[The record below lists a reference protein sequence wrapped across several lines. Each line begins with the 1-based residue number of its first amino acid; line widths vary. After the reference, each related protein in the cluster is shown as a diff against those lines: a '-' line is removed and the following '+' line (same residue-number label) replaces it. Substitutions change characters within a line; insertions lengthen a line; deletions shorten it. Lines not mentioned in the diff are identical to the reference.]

1 VSFRVSVDSS
11 TLQDTIAYFE
21 FVGGNASDAVRVAIN
36 KAGPP
41 IRTKA
46 SSEIRSQVRLKA
58 GYVRDRLKLIK
69 ATRNRLEG
77 RIQTPSRGLLL
88 SRYSTNAV
96 IANDKGMMIRA
107 PKVPPRGIKVKV
119 KPTGSVKTMGKE
131 WFYMKLRGSNR
142 IGIVKRRTDTDRI
155 DRRFKATTLQKGK
168 YDVAYGPS
176 LSQVFTDVKDDV
188 LPEAQRRYEA
198 ELKDAV
204 RFLLK
209 KQKPG

>member
-11 TLQDTIAYFE
+11 TLQSTIAYFE

-41 IRTKA
+41 IRTKS

-88 SRYSTNAV
+88 SRYSTDSL
-96 IANDKGMMIRA
+96 IASDKVSWIR
-107 PKVPPRGIKVKV
+107 PPAIPARGIKVKV
-119 KPTGSVKTMGKE
+119 KPKEAPKTMSKD
-131 WFYMKLRGSNR
+131 WFYMVLKGSNR
-142 IGIVKRRTDTDRI
+142 IGIARRR
-155 DRRFKATTLQKGK
+155 AKGSLGPRGGK
-168 YDVAYGPS
+168 FDVAYGPS

-188 LPEAQRRYEA
+188 LPEAQRRYES